1 MIRQDVLQIRQGKL
15 SGSLPLTSD
24 LVASGASQVDATAS
38 AASSAL
44 VNVQSMVSTVADVV
58 SKEVP
63 GNLPINLTA
72 GTKFICL
79 GFSNGIHCANSLPT
93 TNLSH
98 LATTLL
104 NGIGKSLRSEIET
117 FRRLSIVGTCLIV
130 LAYLMVLLHILLP
143 PERQALLRAKL
154 SLSIAFLFGISSVII
169 NIALPEW
176 IFQET
181 SNLTEKYKFVK
192 PIMDADQSLQNAV
205 TICAVCL
212 LLLLSTTAWYSL
224 YTK

>member
-1 MIRQDVLQIRQGKL
+1 MI
-15 SGSLPLTSD
+15 
-24 LVASGASQVDATAS
+24 
-38 AASSAL
+38 
-44 VNVQSMVSTVADVV
+44 STVADVV
-58 SKEVP
+58 SKEVLE
-63 GNLPINLTA
+63 NLPINLTA

-79 GFSNGIHCANSLPT
+79 GFSNGTDCANSLPT

-98 LATTLL
+98 LTTTLL

-117 FRRLSIVGTCLIV
+117 FRRLFIVGTCLIV
-130 LAYLMVLLHILLP
+130 LAYLMVVLHVLLP

-176 IFQET
+176 IFQEA
-181 SNLTEKYKFVK
+181 SNLTERYKFVNPTMK
-192 PIMDADQSLQNAV
+192 ADQSLQYAV

-212 LLLLSTTAWYSL
+212 LLLLGTTAWYSH
-224 YTK
+224 YKK